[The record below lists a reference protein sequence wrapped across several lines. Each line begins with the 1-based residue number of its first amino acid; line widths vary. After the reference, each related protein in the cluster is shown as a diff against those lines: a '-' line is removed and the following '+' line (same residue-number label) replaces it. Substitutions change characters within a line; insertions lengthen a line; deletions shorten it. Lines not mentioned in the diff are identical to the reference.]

1 MTLTEL
7 AFAMFWLVIVI
18 FGSVFFCRV
27 GRETHAE
34 LCNGTLCTLWDACA
48 AMVRNDDSV
57 CGITAEGFA
66 EVS

>member
-7 AFAMFWLVIVI
+7 AFTIFWLGV
-18 FGSVFFCRV
+18 FCRV

-34 LCNGTLCTLWDACA
+34 LCNGTLCTLWDACT
-48 AMVRNDDSV
+48 AMVRNADSV
-57 CGITAEGFA
+57 CGITAEGSA

>member
-7 AFAMFWLVIVI
+7 AFAMFWLVIII
-18 FGSVFFCRV
+18 FGSVFCRV
-27 GRETHAE
+27 GRKTHAE

-48 AMVRNDDSV
+48 AMVRNADSV
-57 CGITAEGFA
+57 CGITAEGST